1 MAPQT
6 STKLTYEDYLEIP
19 NDGRRYEIIDG
30 ELYVNPAPAEKHQT
44 AVVNITGLL
53 WTYMRV
59 HHTGR
64 VYVSPF
70 DVILSDADVV
80 QPDVLWSA
88 EEHAGRRSQRG
99 IEGPP
104 DLVVEVLSPSPIK
117 LDEKIKRT
125 RYEFFGVPEYWIVD
139 PEAERIR
146 VFRLRGRSLALVAE
160 LSGDDALTSPVLP
173 GFEITAADVFHGH
186 ET

>member
-30 ELYVNPAPAEKHQT
+30 ELYVNPAPARKHQI
-44 AVVNITGLL
+44 VVGNIYGFL
-53 WTYMRV
+53 WQFMRR

-64 VYVSPF
+64 VYVAPL
-70 DVILSDADVV
+70 DVILSDSDVV
-80 QPDVLWSA
+80 QPDVLWIIG
-88 EEHAGRRSQRG
+88 EHSQVETDRG
-99 IEGPP
+99 VEGAP
-104 DLVVEVLSPSPIK
+104 DLVIEVLSPSTAK

-139 PEAERIR
+139 PDRERIR
-146 VFRLRGRSLALVAE
+146 VFRQHGRSLDLIAE
-160 LSGDDALTSPVLP
+160 LADDNALTSPALP
-173 GFEITAADVFHGH
+173 GFSITARDVFHGH
-186 ET
+186 EG